1 MEPSKFNLPDF
12 SKFKLSLPKSV
23 MGPRDSMMNYLNHT
37 NMESREGVLTQ
48 VDEIQASD
56 FLDKLYGGDA
66 ILFQG
71 NKDKITK
78 VMGDVSIDPEKY
90 KRKAL
95 ILESFEFT
103 GIVSFLGSPERKFNL
118 GSKIALRNCTFFKP
132 LIFGF
137 CIFSDTNQNHYSQ
150 KSSALLIV
158 NGSYILIQISN
169 CELPFGANFYAEEGQ
184 KLEIDWFESY
194 NNQFSK
200 AGYDFE
206 NVTFKSKMD
215 ITSDIIENLGISFRN
230 CISTSPLRIESV
242 NSPGISFLGTKATF
256 EKDIRIWGG
265 KLSSLTWNHGI
276 FNDEVDISSV
286 KITKSLTISGSVF
299 NDRVLIRRKDS
310 GSQIRNFILPEE
322 IWIQDSK
329 FHNGIE
335 FHGDVFKA
343 SKLQINFSEKSSG
356 VIDFRNT
363 YFKEVTLKGNNFNN
377 SLFLRDCSYDK
388 LTLTHLFNKSLIS
401 FNNNNP
407 ELSDGVPKELLIQ
420 NSNLG
425 NTEFYDFDFSIYPSI
440 RIIDSRLDN
449 IFVNGVEWFE
459 TGLINVDENEKDEK
473 KILSQKREIFRQL
486 KLAAEKQSDRIT
498 ALEFKSREIH
508 THKLYIKS
516 KRGDNGN
523 SFLSKQID
531 FCKKLTHAGLEKLN
545 LLKLYYQT
553 KKYLKYQ
560 SDRISINLGET
571 NDHGQNWIKPLIWII
586 AITTA
591 TYPFLFILAD
601 PEINF
606 WPEISVSGWNLFWS
620 KFSEHSAVWP
630 QLFNPTRRVS
640 DLFEK
645 IENPFRFYSLDGIQ
659 RIVLAFFIFQIV
671 SAFRKFVK

>member
-1 MEPSKFNLPDF
+1 M
-12 SKFKLSLPKSV
+12 
-23 MGPRDSMMNYLNHT
+23 HT
-37 NMESREGVLTQ
+37 SSFM
-48 VDEIQASD
+48 
-56 FLDKLYGGDA
+56 
-66 ILFQG
+66 
-71 NKDKITK
+71 DKIKPKMEMRDGNMIQIKEMTAEEFLEK
-78 VMGDVSIDPEKY
+78 IYESNDLLFLGDNSKITRVSGSVTIDPKKY
-90 KRKAL
+90 KRP
-95 ILESFEFT
+95 SFYMEGYEFT
-103 GIVSFLGSPERKFNL
+103 SSVMLLGETESPLNL
-118 GSKIALRNCTFFKP
+118 GLGIIFKNCTFSQP
-132 LIFGF
+132 LGF
-137 CIFSDTNQNHYSQ
+137 SFCKSDDVNERHFSQ
-150 KSSALLIV
+150 KSGAIQII
-158 NGSYILIQISN
+158 NGSYISIQISS
-169 CELPFGANFYAEEGQ
+169 CVLPFGADIYAEDGE

-194 NNQFSK
+194 SNRFSN

-206 NVTFKSKMD
+206 NVTFKSKVD
-215 ITSDIIENLGISFRN
+215 ITGDIIENLGISFRN
-230 CISTSPLRIESV
+230 CISTSPLRIVSV

-265 KLSSLTWNHGI
+265 KLGSLTWNHGI

-310 GSQIRNFILPEE
+310 GSQIRNFNLPEE

-356 VIDFRNT
+356 IIDFRNT

-449 IFVNGVEWFE
+449 IFVNGIEWFE
-459 TGLINVDENEKDEK
+459 TGLLNVDENEKDEK

-498 ALEFKSREIH
+498 SLKFKAIEIE
-508 THKLYIKS
+508 THNELLGKDKYFS
-516 KRGDNGN
+516 KKW
-523 SFLSKQID
+523 FK
-531 FCKKLTHAGLEKLN
+531 
-545 LLKLYYQT
+545 
-553 KKYLKYQ
+553 
-560 SDRISINLGET
+560 
-571 NDHGQNWIKPLIWII
+571 
-586 AITTA
+586 
-591 TYPFLFILAD
+591 
-601 PEINF
+601 
-606 WPEISVSGWNLFWS
+606 
-620 KFSEHSAVWP
+620 
-630 QLFNPTRRVS
+630 
-640 DLFEK
+640 
-645 IENPFRFYSLDGIQ
+645 
-659 RIVLAFFIFQIV
+659 
-671 SAFRKFVK
+671 